1 MKLIHQINL
10 AFGALLLIVLSLTGV
25 IIHYVLMDHF
35 VGKQKDD
42 MQALGV
48 ALQKTISAD
57 SPAMIPSAVAAASGV
72 PLSVS
77 GVAAVITD
85 AEGNVL
91 PGYETSFTA
100 TAPSTLVEAGSITS
114 ATSMQNI
121 LDGKD
126 SRYLVDI
133 QPLPQGKLTLITP
146 MSQIKEIER
155 ALLERFLIVLCAA
168 GLLVYAASLFITKK
182 LIEPLMKLK
191 GELKKVKSRQFSEVR
206 LIQAG
211 GEIGAVAET
220 VHDLAVE
227 LDRYNR
233 VQKQFIQNASHE
245 LKTPL
250 MSIAGYAEGIK
261 DGVFEGEGARKG
273 LEIIMSES
281 GRLSKLVTEMT
292 LLAKLDSEE
301 DIFKAEPVTVQEMVK
316 ETIERINPLLMARD
330 MKLEVDYIGES
341 IKEKRIVAD
350 KDKLLQAL
358 LNVVS
363 NAVRHAKSIIR
374 VQVSAE
380 ADQIRISIEDDGGG
394 IAESL
399 IPQLFHRFVRGKDGD
414 TGLGLAI
421 SRAIVERCGGVISAG
436 NAGTGGAI
444 ISIRLPSAA

>member
-1 MKLIHQINL
+1 MRLIHQINL

-35 VGKQKDD
+35 VGKQRDD
-42 MQALGV
+42 MTAIGAAIQQRMTVAPPVTLPADLKITAGV
-48 ALQKTISAD
+48 AIPVNGVEAIISDAD
-57 SPAMIPSAVAAASGV
+57 
-72 PLSVS
+72 
-77 GVAAVITD
+77 
-85 AEGNVL
+85 GNVL
-91 PGYETSFTA
+91 SEYTPVHTA
-100 TAPSTLVEAGSITS
+100 GKTQLVEAGSFTE
-114 ATSMQNI
+114 ATSLKEIWN
-121 LDGKD
+121 GSD

-133 QPLPQGKLTLITP
+133 QPIPQGKLTLITP

-168 GLLVYAASLFITKK
+168 GILVYVASLIITKK
-182 LIEPLMKLK
+182 LITPLIKLK
-191 GELKKVKSRQFSEVR
+191 SELKKVKSRQFADVQ
-206 LIQAG
+206 LIKAG
-211 GEIGAVAET
+211 GEIGVVAET
-220 VHDLAVE
+220 VHELAVE

-273 LEIIMSES
+273 LEVIISES
-281 GRLSKLVTEMT
+281 GRLSKIVTEMT

-301 DIFKAEPVTVQEMVK
+301 DIFKAEPVTVEEIVT
-316 ETIERINPLLMARD
+316 ETVERINPLLLAQD
-330 MKLEVDYIGES
+330 IKLQVDYAEDKIAGL
-341 IKEKRIVAD
+341 RILAD

-363 NAVRHAKSIIR
+363 NAARHARTEIR
-374 VQVSAE
+374 IKVGVVE
-380 ADQIRISIEDDGGG
+380 GQIRISVEDDGSG

-421 SRAIVERCGGVISAG
+421 ARAIVERCGGSIAAGNGKAGGAVIS
-436 NAGTGGAI
+436 I
-444 ISIRLPSAA
+444 KLPSAA

>member
-1 MKLIHQINL
+1 MRLIHQINL
-10 AFGALLLIVLSLTGV
+10 AFGALLVIVLSLTGV

-48 ALQKTISAD
+48 ALQQTISAD
-57 SPAMIPSAVAAASGV
+57 SPALIPSAVATATGV

-77 GVAAVITD
+77 GVAAIITD

-91 PGYETSFTA
+91 PGYGTGFTP
-100 TAPSTLVEAGSITS
+100 TAASTLIEAGSFTS

-133 QPLPQGKLTLITP
+133 QPLPEGKLTLITP

-206 LIQAG
+206 LIKAG

-227 LDRYNR
+227 LERYNR

-281 GRLSKLVTEMT
+281 GRLSKIVTEMT

-301 DIFKAEPVTVQEMVK
+301 DIFKAEPVTVQEIVK
-316 ETIERINPLLMARD
+316 ETIERINPLLMARE
-330 MKLEVDYIGES
+330 MNLEVDYVEES
-341 IKEKRIVAD
+341 IKEQRIVAD

-358 LNVVS
+358 LNVLS
-363 NAVRHAKSIIR
+363 NAARHAQSTIR
-374 VQVSAE
+374 IKVSAE
-380 ADQIRISIEDDGGG
+380 GDQIRISIEDDGSG

-421 SRAIVERCGGVISAG
+421 SRAIVERCGGSIAAG
-436 NAGTGGAI
+436 NAKTGGAI
-444 ISIRLPSAA
+444 ISIQLPSAA

>member
-1 MKLIHQINL
+1 MRLIHQINL
-10 AFGALLLIVLSLTGV
+10 AFGALLVIVLSLTGV

-48 ALQKTISAD
+48 AIQNTISAD
-57 SPAMIPSAVAAASGV
+57 PPYTLSSSVAIASGV
-72 PLSVS
+72 ALPVS
-77 GVAAVITD
+77 GVEAFISD

-91 PGYETSFTA
+91 PGYGTGYATTSSALT
-100 TAPSTLVEAGSITS
+100 EAGSMTS
-114 ATSMQNI
+114 ATSLQEIWNES
-121 LDGKD
+121 DG
-126 SRYLVDI
+126 RFLVDI

-155 ALLERFLIVLCAA
+155 ALLERFLLVLCAA
-168 GLLVYAASLFITKK
+168 GILVYAASLFITKK

-191 GELKKVKSRQFSEVR
+191 GELKKVKSRQFSDVKR
-206 LIQAG
+206 IKAG

-273 LEIIMSES
+273 LEVIMSES
-281 GRLSKLVTEMT
+281 GRLSKIVTEMT

-301 DIFKAEPVTVQEMVK
+301 DIFKAEPVTVQEIVT
-316 ETIERINPLLMARD
+316 ETVERINPLLLARD
-330 MKLEVDYIGES
+330 IKLKVDYAEDKMTGL
-341 IKEKRIVAD
+341 RTVAD

-363 NAVRHAKSIIR
+363 NAARHARTTISIK
-374 VQVSAE
+374 VTAVE
-380 ADQIRISIEDDGGG
+380 ERISIRIEDDGSG

-421 SRAIVERCGGVISAG
+421 SRAIVERCGGSIAAG
-436 NAGTGGAI
+436 NAQTGGAV
-444 ISIRLPSAA
+444 ISIQLPSAA